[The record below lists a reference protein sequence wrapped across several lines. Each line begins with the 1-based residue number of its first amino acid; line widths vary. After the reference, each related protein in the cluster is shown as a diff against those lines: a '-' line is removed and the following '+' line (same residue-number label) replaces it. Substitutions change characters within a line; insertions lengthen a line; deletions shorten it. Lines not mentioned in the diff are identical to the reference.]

1 MSPDPC
7 LIFANRS
14 ELDRAVASQLLELVH
29 QTLAERG
36 TCSLALAGGGTPRGA
51 YELLAERRVEWEGV
65 EFFWGDERSVPPEH
79 PASNYRMAM
88 ESFLSRVNVR
98 PAAIHRILGEAG
110 SPTAAALY
118 ATELRRCLGQPIP
131 RLDLILLGIGSDGH
145 TASLFP
151 DTPNILGESELAVAT
166 TSPIP
171 PRDRVSL
178 TLRTI
183 NAARHVMFI
192 VAGGEKA
199 SILARIFEA
208 RRGQTDRALPAS
220 LVRPMDGTLTWMLD
234 HDAASQIREST

>member
-14 ELDRAVASQLLELVH
+14 ELDRAVASQLLELVD
-29 QTLAERG
+29 QTIAERG

-51 YELLAERRVEWEGV
+51 YELLAERVEWKRV

-79 PASNYRMAM
+79 PASNYGMAM

-98 PAAIHRILGEAG
+98 PAAIHRILGEAEP
-110 SPTAAALY
+110 PTAASLY
-118 ATELRRCLGQPIP
+118 AKELRRCLGQPTP
-131 RLDLILLGIGSDGH
+131 HFDLILLGVGSDGH

-151 DTPNILGESELAVAT
+151 DTPNILDESELAVAT

-183 NAARHVMFI
+183 NAARHVVFI

-234 HDAASQIREST
+234 HDAASEIREST